1 MVGSSF
7 LNPFCDEALNIVRNQ
22 ADLSTVFDVD
32 SRLVDIISFSP
43 HQNLSDESYIPEN
56 IFNLALKRIKWYIE
70 RKNNKEYNS
79 HDYAYLF
86 VEDISS
92 YDVIAFHLTAQAIAH
107 KFNFNSREMRLFVQS
122 QGQIIED
129 RLGSL
134 MLSEKRE
141 LTEDILGELMVSG
154 TVEWTFL
161 KDIISSRKLSLTD
174 LLIDNGEVILDR
186 DEFIYRFEDKFED
199 RSVSKMYDV
208 LVGDNVKEEVLKN
221 LIIQK
226 TEEYIQNIQEK
237 SQLIE
242 AHPSILTLADEIEK
256 TIDEEMTKYSTFYAS
271 VNNPGGYME
280 IGKLVKEAFPPC
292 IKSTVEGVSSG
303 GRNDAIVLFLT
314 SFASYARLYPG
325 IFANEGANI
334 KVSDID
340 KNLDITE
347 REILPLIFEAADN
360 CTPPLFEDQ
369 PQEKINI
376 ISKLG
381 FGMHS
386 EVSLEHEGETKWYTP
401 MSCEK
406 VKIHLPQLCKKDK
419 GCKGI
424 NNPLSYYTRSKW
436 NLKKEGKIPG
446 TVNDSD
452 NKGDD

>member
-7 LNPFCDEALNIVRNQ
+7 LNPFCDEALNIVKNQ

-56 IFNLALKRIKWYIE
+56 IINLALKRIKWYIE
-70 RKNNKEYNS
+70 RKNNKKYNS

-86 VEDISS
+86 VEDISF
-92 YDVIAFHLTAQAIAH
+92 YDVIVFHLTAQAIAY

-141 LTEDILGELMVSG
+141 LTEAILGELMVSG

-161 KDIISSRKLSLTD
+161 KDIISSKKLSLTD

-221 LIIQK
+221 LIMQK
-226 TEEYIQNIQEK
+226 TEEYIGNIKEK
-237 SQLIE
+237 SHLIE
-242 AHPSILTLADEIEK
+242 PHPSILTLADEIEK
-256 TIDEEMTKYSTFYAS
+256 TIDEEMTKYSTFYAN
-271 VNNPGGYME
+271 VNSPGGYME

-292 IKSTVEGVSSG
+292 IKNTIEGVSSG

-386 EVSLEHEGETKWYTP
+386 EVSLDHEGETKWYTP

-436 NLKKEGKIPG
+436 ILKKEGKIPD

-452 NKGDD
+452 NNGGD

>member
-1 MVGSSF
+1 MVESSF

-43 HQNLSDESYIPEN
+43 HQNLQDESYIPEN

-70 RKNNKEYNS
+70 RKNNNEYNS

-199 RSVSKMYDV
+199 RSVSKMYDI

-221 LIIQK
+221 LIMQK

-242 AHPSILTLADEIEK
+242 PHPSILTLADEIEK
-256 TIDEEMTKYSTFYAS
+256 TIDEEMTKYSTFYAN
-271 VNNPGGYME
+271 VNSPGGYME

-292 IKSTVEGVSSG
+292 IKNTIEGVSSG

-386 EVSLEHEGETKWYTP
+386 EVSLDHEGETKWYTP

-436 NLKKEGKIPG
+436 ILKKEGKIPD

-452 NKGDD
+452 NNGGD